1 MIVCTSL
8 ALAVV
13 AFKVSGIFR
22 PEKLVYHKL
31 TLNKECS
38 QIFFLDQIVDE
49 SSVPS
54 STFKP
59 LDQQK
64 TDNKKYNGNGFIPD
78 YDGYIS

>member
-1 MIVCTSL
+1 MHIVGPC
-8 ALAVV
+8 
-13 AFKVSGIFR
+13 SGRFQGEWDFPAR
-22 PEKLVYHKL
+22 KACLPQ
-31 TLNKECS
+31 TNKECS